1 MPHTDPDLRNDPE
14 AWLDHLLAQDAA
26 VHDAEYL
33 VDAGFTARVMSALP
47 ASLLAPRWRRPVEW
61 ALWGIAGTAIAA
73 TLLAP
78 RWRRPDEWALWGI
91 AGTAIAATLPSMATD
106 VAREMFRLVATQP
119 ISPAYVLAVLAAMGA
134 ATFGGAAFVLRR
146 E

>member
-1 MPHTDPDLRNDPE
+1 MNASDDMTPPSGVSDPTPDDWLERLLVDDASDARNAHVD
-14 AWLDHLLAQDAA
+14 
-26 VHDAEYL
+26 
-33 VDAGFTARVMSALP
+33 DAGFTARVMAALP

-73 TLLAP
+73 TLP
-78 RWRRPDEWALWGI
+78 
-91 AGTAIAATLPSMATD
+91 TMATD
-106 VAREMFRLVATQP
+106 VAREMFRLIAAQP